1 MKLFNRMKI
10 RKNRESD
17 LTIEAL
23 KERNDYLIQR
33 NADLQYHIN
42 EMTKVFYIN
51 LRSDATFDEAVE
63 MLDDEYSGLKD
74 IDTQGFLIDII
85 LELGVTIDRNYL
97 KELFEQERSK

>member
-10 RKNRESD
+10 RKD
-17 LTIEAL
+17 LHIEAL
-23 KERNDYLIQR
+23 KERNDYLVQR

-42 EMTKVFYIN
+42 EMTKVFYKN
-51 LRSDATFDEAVE
+51 LRSDATYNEAIE
-63 MLDDEYSGLKD
+63 MLDDEYAGFKY

-85 LELGVTIDRNYL
+85 LELGVAIDRNYL

>member
-1 MKLFNRMKI
+1 MKLFSRMKI
-10 RKNRESD
+10 RKNHESD

-63 MLDDEYSGLKD
+63 MLDDEYSGLKN

-85 LELGVTIDRNYL
+85 LELGVAIDREFL
-97 KELFEQERSK
+97 KSLFEQERSK

>member
-85 LELGVTIDRNYL
+85 LELGVAIDREFL
-97 KELFEQERSK
+97 KSLFEQERSK

>member
-1 MKLFNRMKI
+1 MKLFSRMKI
-10 RKNRESD
+10 RKKSD
-17 LTIEAL
+17 KNLHIEAL

-33 NADLQYHIN
+33 NLDLQYHIN

-63 MLDDEYSGLKD
+63 MLDDEYSGLMD

-85 LELGVTIDRNYL
+85 LELGLAIDREFL
-97 KELFEQERSK
+97 KSLFEQERSK

>member
-1 MKLFNRMKI
+1 MKLFNHMKI
-10 RKNRESD
+10 RRNREKD
-17 LTIEAL
+17 LHIEAL

-51 LRSDATFDEAVE
+51 LRSDATFDDAVE
-63 MLDDEYSGLKD
+63 MLDDEYSGLMD

-85 LELGVTIDRNYL
+85 LELGLAIDREFL
-97 KELFEQERSK
+97 KSLFEQERSK

>member
-10 RKNRESD
+10 RRNRDKD
-17 LTIEAL
+17 LVIEAL

-33 NADLQYHIN
+33 NSDLQYHIN

-51 LRSDATFDEAVE
+51 LRSDVTFDEAVE

-85 LELGVTIDRNYL
+85 LELGVSIDRSYL
-97 KELFEQERSK
+97 KELFDNEK

>member
-1 MKLFNRMKI
+1 MKI
-10 RKNRESD
+10 RRNREKD
-17 LTIEAL
+17 LHIEAL

-51 LRSDATFDEAVE
+51 LRSDATYDDAVE
-63 MLDDEYSGLKD
+63 MLDDEYSGLKN

-85 LELGVTIDRNYL
+85 LELGVAIDRNYL
-97 KELFEQERSK
+97 KELFDNEK

>member
-10 RKNRESD
+10 RRNREKD

-42 EMTKVFYIN
+42 EMTKVFFKN
-51 LRSDATFDEAVE
+51 LRSDATFDDAVE
-63 MLDDEYSGLKD
+63 MLDDEYSGLKN

-85 LELGVTIDRNYL
+85 LELGVAIDREFL
-97 KELFEQERSK
+97 KSLFEQEGSK